1 MTLFLLVRHALT
13 DLTGKRLSGQA
24 PGLHLSETGRE
35 QAERLRARLAPL
47 PLAAV
52 YSSPLERCAETA
64 EIAVQGR
71 GLEVRLVPSLSEVD
85 YGRWTGRP
93 FTQLV
98 RTTLWKHIQSNPS
111 SVRFP
116 EGETLMEVQRR
127 CVEALDEI
135 ARRHPKKMV
144 MVVSH
149 ADAIRL
155 TLAHFVGVHLDL
167 YQRMSVSPTSVSALL
182 LGDRIP
188 RILRMNDTGSLE
200 DLVPRRPSGSGRGP
214 AKRGGR
220 LR

>member
-47 PLAAV
+47 QLAAV

-64 EIAVQGR
+64 EIAVEGR
-71 GLEVRLVPSLSEVD
+71 GMQVRLVPSFSEVD

-98 RTTLWKHIQSNPS
+98 RTALWKQIQSNPS

-127 CVEALDEI
+127 CVEAVGEI
-135 ARRHPKKMV
+135 ARRHPNRMV

-167 YQRMSVSPTSVSALL
+167 YQRLSVSPTSVSALL

-200 DLVPRRPSGSGRGP
+200 DLVPRRPTASKRVS
-214 AKRGGR
+214 AKRGGP